1 MTTRRKLPPLTAL
14 TAFEAAARL
23 SSFTKAANELGVT
36 QAAVSR
42 QIHLLEDHF
51 GFALFIR
58 SHRHVALTDKG
69 RVLASASQDAFDTIA
84 SSVSEVTRDAED
96 VDLTIAA
103 TVAFSH
109 FWLLPRISDF
119 SRNHP
124 NINLRILTQDNVPNL
139 ESTEIDIAIRFG
151 SGMWGD
157 AQAGLLFD
165 DEVFPVCSP
174 NFAHEAGCIAKPHDL
189 LAHPLISYTADD
201 PTWTGWSEWLAAFA
215 VELPKRKSGLRCS
228 FYTEAIYA
236 TLNGQGITLGWRR
249 LVEDLL
255 IQGRL
260 VKVTDSA
267 VQTRNAYFAV
277 VPKRRRQTEASRLFQ
292 MWLTET
298 AEEICHR
305 RSPQSAMT

>member
-1 MTTRRKLPPLTAL
+1 MGTRRKLPPLTAL
-14 TAFEAAARL
+14 TAFESAARL
-23 SSFTKAANELGVT
+23 ESFTKAANELGVT

-42 QIHLLEDHF
+42 QIHLLEAYF
-51 GFALFIR
+51 GFALFVR
-58 SHRHVALTDKG
+58 GHRKVELTDKG
-69 RVLASASQDAFDTIA
+69 RVLALASQDAFDIIA
-84 SSVSEVTRDAED
+84 SSVSEVTTDAQD

-109 FWLLPRISDF
+109 FWLLPRISEF

-124 NINLRILTQDNVPNL
+124 GINLRILTQDSFPNI
-139 ESTEIDIAIRFG
+139 ESAEIDIAIRFG
-151 SGMWGD
+151 SGMWADG
-157 AQAGLLFD
+157 QASLLFE

-174 NFAHEAGCIAKPHDL
+174 SFAQSAGHISTPNDL

-236 TLNGQGITLGWRR
+236 ALNGQGIALGWRR

-255 IQGRL
+255 VQGRL
-260 VKVTDSA
+260 VRLTNST
-267 VQTRNAYFAV
+267 VQTRNAYFAI
-277 VPKRRRQTEASRLFQ
+277 VPKRRSQTEACRLFQ
-292 MWLTET
+292 VWLGET
-298 AEEICHR
+298 AGK
-305 RSPQSAMT
+305 

>member
-1 MTTRRKLPPLTAL
+1 MGTRRKLPPLTAL
-14 TAFEAAARL
+14 TAFESAARL
-23 SSFTKAANELGVT
+23 ESFTKAANELGVT

-42 QIHLLEDHF
+42 QIHLLEAYF
-51 GFALFIR
+51 GFALFVR
-58 SHRHVALTDKG
+58 GHRKVELTDKG
-69 RVLASASQDAFDTIA
+69 RVLALASQDAFDIIA
-84 SSVSEVTRDAED
+84 SSVSEVTTDAQD

-109 FWLLPRISDF
+109 FWLLPRISEF

-124 NINLRILTQDNVPNL
+124 GINLRILTQDSFPNI
-139 ESTEIDIAIRFG
+139 ESAEIDIAIRFG
-151 SGMWGD
+151 SGMWADG
-157 AQAGLLFD
+157 QASLLFE

-174 NFAHEAGCIAKPHDL
+174 SFAQSAGPVSTPNDL

-236 TLNGQGITLGWRR
+236 ALNGQGIALGWRR

-255 IQGRL
+255 VQGRL
-260 VKVTDSA
+260 IRLTNSTVK
-267 VQTRNAYFAV
+267 TRNAYFAI
-277 VPKRRRQTEASRLFQ
+277 VPKRRRQTEACRLFQ
-292 MWLTET
+292 VWLGE
-298 AEEICHR
+298 
-305 RSPQSAMT
+305 SAKQ

>member
-1 MTTRRKLPPLTAL
+1 MGTRRKLPPLTAL
-14 TAFEAAARL
+14 TAFESAARL
-23 SSFTKAANELGVT
+23 ESFTKAANELGVT

-42 QIHLLEDHF
+42 QIHLLEAYF
-51 GFALFIR
+51 GFALFVR
-58 SHRHVALTDKG
+58 GHRKVELTDKG
-69 RVLASASQDAFDTIA
+69 RVLALASQDAFDIIA
-84 SSVSEVTRDAED
+84 SSVSEVTTDAQD

-109 FWLLPRISDF
+109 FWLLPRISEF

-124 NINLRILTQDNVPNL
+124 GINLRILTQDSFPNI
-139 ESTEIDIAIRFG
+139 ESAEIDIAIRFG
-151 SGMWGD
+151 SGMWADG
-157 AQAGLLFD
+157 QASLLFE

-174 NFAHEAGCIAKPHDL
+174 SFAQSAGHISTPNDL

-236 TLNGQGITLGWRR
+236 ALNGQGIALGWRR

-255 IQGRL
+255 VQGRL
-260 VKVTDSA
+260 MRLTDST
-267 VQTRNAYFAV
+267 VKTRNAYFAI
-277 VPKRRRQTEASRLFQ
+277 VPKRRGQTEACRLFQ
-292 MWLTET
+292 VWLGET
-298 AEEICHR
+298 AGK
-305 RSPQSAMT
+305 